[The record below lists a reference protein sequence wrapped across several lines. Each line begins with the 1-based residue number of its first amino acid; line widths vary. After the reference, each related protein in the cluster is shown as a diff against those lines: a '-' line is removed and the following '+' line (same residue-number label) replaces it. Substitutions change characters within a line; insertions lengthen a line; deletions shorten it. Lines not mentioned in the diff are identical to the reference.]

1 MLPTR
6 EGSSPAAPPVGGGG
20 GWGGAVAEGM
30 TNYIHSTLNLYELI
44 EYSNAME
51 TRIHALIRA
60 VKNTNPKSEWTRDH
74 GIHVVKQQESCLP
87 FFLISWRDPPP
98 SQIQKLD
105 L

>member
-1 MLPTR
+1 MGRMTKCAHKPIVYDKLH
-6 EGSSPAAPPVGGGG
+6 
-20 GWGGAVAEGM
+20 GAK
-30 TNYIHSTLNLYELI
+30 LDELI
-44 EYSNAME
+44 EYSNATE

-60 VKNTNPKSEWTRDH
+60 VKNANPKSEWTRDH